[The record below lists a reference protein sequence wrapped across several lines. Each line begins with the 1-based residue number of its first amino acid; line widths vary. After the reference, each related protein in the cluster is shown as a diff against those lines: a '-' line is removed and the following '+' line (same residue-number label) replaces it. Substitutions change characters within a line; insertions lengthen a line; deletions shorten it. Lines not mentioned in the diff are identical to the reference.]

1 MNHHARRCA
10 ASLVAVVIAAGAVL
24 ASAPSARADHVRDS
38 QYWLQDYG
46 ITEAWKETK
55 GEGVTVAVIDTGVD
69 AAHPDI
75 TGAVVGGLDVSGS
88 GAAGGTEPI
97 GALPEHGTL
106 VSTMLAGHGNNKE
119 AVARAK
125 AESQQQEIAWKRAVA
140 EAKKNKESPPAKPE
154 PISVPKPGAGPDG
167 MIGVAPKAELLTV
180 SLWLGSE
187 NPSGVDV
194 EDQVPRAVKWA
205 VDQGAQVINMS
216 LGSTRPDWPA
226 SWDDAFLYAEQH
238 DVVVVAAAGNRA
250 GGMVQV
256 GAPATIPGVLTVAGV
271 DEQRQASFDSS
282 TQGISIGVAA
292 PADPL
297 IGGLPG
303 GGYADWSGT
312 SGAAPLVSGVAALI
326 RSKYP
331 EMSAPQVIN
340 RILATAEDAGAP
352 GPDNLYGY
360 GLMNAAAAVSADV
373 PAVEANPLGTIAEW
387 IRIHRRGK
395 AELPTQAPT
404 ATPHAES
411 TVPPVA
417 APAAVA
423 PDSPGGALPAALVI
437 GFGAL
442 LLLVSGIGAVRVAR
456 VRRATGAGSVDDGT
470 LAQHEWGGAD
480 KRRDPF
486 DDLPEGR

>member
-1 MNHHARRCA
+1 MALA
-10 ASLVAVVIAAGAVL
+10 AVL
-24 ASAPSARADHVRDS
+24 ASGALLAAPAYATVDHVRDS
-38 QYWLQDYG
+38 QYWLSDYG
-46 ITEAWKETK
+46 VRDAWKETK

-69 AAHPDI
+69 ATHPDI
-75 TGAVVGGLDVSGS
+75 TGAVVGGVDVSGS
-88 GAAGGTEPI
+88 GAPDGTEPI

-125 AESQQQEIAWKRAVA
+125 AESQQQDIAWRRAVA
-140 EAKKNKESPPAKPE
+140 DAKENDEEPPEKPE
-154 PISVPKPGAGPDG
+154 PLEVPAPGPGPDG
-167 MIGVAPKAELLTV
+167 MIGVAPEAKLLAV

-187 NPSGVDV
+187 NPGGIEVD
-194 EDQVPRAVKWA
+194 EQVPRAVKWA

-216 LGSTRPDWPA
+216 LGSTTPDWPS
-226 SWDDAFLYAEQH
+226 SWDEAFLYAEQN

-250 GGMVQV
+250 GGMEQV

-271 DEQRQASFDSS
+271 DKQGEASFDSS

-312 SGAAPLVSGVAALI
+312 SGAAPLVAGVAALI

-331 EMSAPQVIN
+331 ELSAPEVIN
-340 RILATAEDAGAP
+340 RILATARDAGEP
-352 GPDNLYGY
+352 GADSLYGH
-360 GLMNAAAAVSADV
+360 GLLDAAAAVSADV
-373 PAVEANPLGTIAEW
+373 APVGANPLGTIAEW
-387 IRIHRRGK
+387 IRIHRRGP
-395 AELPTQAPT
+395 AEAPAQAPT
-404 ATPHAES
+404 ASPESES

-417 APAAVA
+417 APTPVV
-423 PDSPGGALPAALVI
+423 PEVPGGALPAVMVL
-437 GFGAL
+437 GFGGL
-442 LLLVSGIGAVRVAR
+442 LAVVAGAGAIHVLR
-456 VRRATGAGSVDDGT
+456 VRRARIRGNVDDGAIAT
-470 LAQHEWGGAD
+470 HEWSEAD

-486 DDLPEGR
+486 DYLPESR